1 MVYVIE
7 TNLSMNVDK
16 IADHQSRV
24 IEVPSWEEYCAMYK
38 NYSGQAC
45 TIGKSL
51 THLGGNNINS
61 HRIIENLECDD
72 FHLSCDM
79 VWDNE
84 LFSLDSRT
92 RHLAYL
98 CDFENTKDGVIN
110 EAETN

>member
-24 IEVPSWEEYCAMYK
+24 IEVPSWEEYCAMFE
-38 NYSGQAC
+38 NYDGQTC
-45 TIGKSL
+45 SIGKSL
-51 THLGGNNINS
+51 TQMIGNNINA
-61 HRIIENLECDD
+61 HRIIENLEYDG

-84 LFSLDSRT
+84 LFYLDSRT
-92 RHLAYL
+92 KHLAYL
-98 CDFENTKDGVIN
+98 CE
-110 EAETN
+110 

>member
-1 MVYVIE
+1 MTYVIE
-7 TNLSMNVDK
+7 TNLSMNGDK

-24 IEVPSWEEYCAMYK
+24 IEVPSWEEYCAIYE

-51 THLGGNNINS
+51 THLSGNNINS
-61 HRIIENLECDD
+61 HRIIENLTYDN

-84 LFSLDSRT
+84 LFYLNSRI

-98 CDFENTKDGVIN
+98 CELHI
-110 EAETN
+110 

>member
-7 TNLSMNVDK
+7 TNLSMNEDK

-24 IEVPSWEEYCAMYK
+24 IEVPSWEEYCAMYE
-38 NYSGQAC
+38 NYDGQAC
-45 TIGKSL
+45 SIGRSL
-51 THLGGNNINS
+51 TQMIGNNINA
-61 HRIIENLECDD
+61 HRIIENLKYDD

-84 LFSLDSRT
+84 LFYLDSRV

-98 CDFENTKDGVIN
+98 CQLGKKVEV
-110 EAETN
+110 

>member
-24 IEVPSWEEYCAMYK
+24 IEVPSWEEYCAMFE
-38 NYSGQAC
+38 NYDGQAC
-45 TIGKSL
+45 SIGKSL
-51 THLGGNNINS
+51 TQMIGNNINA
-61 HRIIENLECDD
+61 HRIIENLEYDG

-84 LFSLDSRT
+84 LFYLDSRT
-92 RHLAYL
+92 KHLAYL